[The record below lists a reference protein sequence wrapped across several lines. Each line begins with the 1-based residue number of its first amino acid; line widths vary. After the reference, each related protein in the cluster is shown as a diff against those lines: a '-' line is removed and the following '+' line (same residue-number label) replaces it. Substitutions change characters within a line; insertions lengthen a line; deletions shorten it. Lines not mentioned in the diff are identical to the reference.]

1 MQNSDYF
8 GRTYEP
14 FALQVGPEM
23 LYIVTAPKDVTEVY
37 KKADVLAWD
46 SHLNQLFLNFGFNA
60 ESLKR
65 AWLKPVD
72 VDSRYKTVNPHQ
84 LSLIHLVESIYAK
97 QLLPGPHMDEIG
109 ETFVA
114 ALQSALRLPYLKARS
129 VRENTYSRTVS
140 LLTLCQYT
148 LLEAGIYS
156 FFGKTIMEMDENI
169 IPNMLAFAEN
179 AWMLFYGL
187 PSCFA
192 SAVLIPQSAVLAT
205 FQHFADRPESLRSDQ
220 SWSVQQI
227 LIAQECVGIDLKSR
241 ACMLLMILWA

>member
-1 MQNSDYF
+1 MQNSNYF

-23 LYIVTAPKDVTEVY
+23 LYIVTAPKDVAEVY

-46 SHLNQLFLNFGFNA
+46 GHLNQLFLNFGFNA

-65 AWLKPVD
+65 AWLKPVN
-72 VDSRYKTVNPHQ
+72 VDSRYRTVNPHQ
-84 LSLIHLVESIYAK
+84 LSLIRLIESIYAK
-97 QLLPGPHMDEIG
+97 QLLPGVHMDEIG
-109 ETFVA
+109 EGFVA
-114 ALQSALRLPYLKARS
+114 ALQAALRLPNLKVCS

-156 FFGKTIMEMDENI
+156 FFGKSIMEIDKNI
-169 IPNMLAFAEN
+169 ISNLLAFTEN

-187 PSCFA
+187 PSIFA
-192 SAVLIPQSAVLAT
+192 SAVLTPQSAVIET
-205 FQHFADRPESLRSDQ
+205 FQQYADLPESLRNDQ
-220 SWSVQQI
+220 SWSIQQI
-227 LIAQECVGIDLKSR
+227 LVAQECVGIDLRSR